1 MHEAGIATAIA
12 TTIRERGLPAS
23 TVRVVVTGAHHER
36 SVYDDSVRL
45 HMAICDPDL
54 DVDAIRFIH
63 LPSPRLC
70 LSCSG
75 TFSATDPEASCTTC
89 GGVAMPTMDSEVVE
103 LEWDEPAPVGAF
115 FDREG

>member
-12 TTIRERGLPAS
+12 ATIRERDLPAS
-23 TVRVVVTGAHHER
+23 MVRVVVTGAHHEP

-54 DVDAIRFIH
+54 EVDAIRFIH

-75 TFSATDPEASCTTC
+75 TFSATDPDAPCPTC
-89 GGVAMPTMDSEVVE
+89 GGVAMPTMDAEMVE
-103 LEWDEPAPVGAF
+103 LEWDDPAAADAS
-115 FDREG
+115 DRGN

>member
-12 TTIRERGLPAS
+12 ATIRERGLPAS
-23 TVRVVVTGAHHER
+23 TVRVVVTGAQHER

-63 LPSPRLC
+63 RPSPRLC

-75 TFSATDPEASCTTC
+75 TFSATDPDASCPTC
-89 GGVAMPTMDSEVVE
+89 GGVAMPTMDTELVA
-103 LEWDEPAPVGAF
+103 LEWDDPAPVGF
-115 FDREG
+115 SDRGD

>member
-12 TTIRERGLPAS
+12 TTIRERGFPAS
-23 TVRVVVTGAHHER
+23 TVRVVVTGAPHEQ
-36 SVYDDSVRL
+36 SVYDESVRL

-54 DVDAIRFIH
+54 DVAAIRFIH

-75 TFSATDPEASCTTC
+75 TFSATDPDASCPTC
-89 GGVAMPTMDSEVVE
+89 GGIAMPTMDAETVE
-103 LEWDEPAPVGAF
+103 LEWDDPAPVGAS
-115 FDREG
+115 DRED